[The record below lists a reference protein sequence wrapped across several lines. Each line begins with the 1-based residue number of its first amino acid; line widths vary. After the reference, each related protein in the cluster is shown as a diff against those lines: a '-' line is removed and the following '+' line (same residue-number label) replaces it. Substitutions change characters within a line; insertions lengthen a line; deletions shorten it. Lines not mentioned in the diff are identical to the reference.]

1 MQSWR
6 AVSGSYSFGIRNSD
20 IASLVSKSILRAT
33 RRNTSNT
40 RSNNNTAERE
50 SASINANSMYEW
62 SFY

>member
-33 RRNTSNT
+33 RRNTSN
-40 RSNNNTAERE
+40 NNTSERE